1 MAKFII
7 LKDIAILDRGVG
19 NENRFVAI
27 EDVTVDEYGS
37 LTPQSLKAA
46 KRALSNEAVKNG
58 AVRINKSDCVDM
70 GSSNLEASDDMIVAF
85 NENDI
90 IYTSLQS
97 GFAIEKFMI
106 KNELLVPEN
115 KVKNRSIF
123 AKWFST

>member
-19 NENRFVAI
+19 ETNRFVAI
-27 EDVTVDEYGS
+27 EDVSVDEYGS
-37 LTPQSLKAA
+37 LSPSSLQAA
-46 KRALSNEAVKNG
+46 KRALSNEAVRKG
-58 AVRINKSDCVDM
+58 AVRINQSDCVDM
-70 GSSNLEASDDMIVAF
+70 SGGLEASDDMIVAF
-85 NENDI
+85 NGDDI

-106 KNELLVPEN
+106 KNELLVPET

-123 AKWFST
+123 GNWFS